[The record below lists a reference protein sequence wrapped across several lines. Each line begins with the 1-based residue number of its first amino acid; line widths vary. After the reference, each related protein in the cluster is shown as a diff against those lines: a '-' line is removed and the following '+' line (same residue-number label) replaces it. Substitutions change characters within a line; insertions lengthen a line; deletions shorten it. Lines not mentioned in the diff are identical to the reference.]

1 MEIYQDQHESVT
13 QKKTTAGWL
22 DAGTPPSGFNIND
35 KICAAI
41 STYLFSAI
49 QENVSNTNFTSN
61 YGLVPLPPVPG
72 PTPPINPIV
81 TTESNSACQ
90 YFIIIG
96 TLQETHSDT
105 SSISSVIIN
114 GSPYQGQM
122 FHDNGH

>member
-1 MEIYQDQHESVT
+1 MELYQDQHESVT

-22 DAGTPPSGFNIND
+22 DVGTPPSGFNIND

-90 YFIIIG
+90 YFITIG

-105 SSISSVIIN
+105 SSIASVIIN